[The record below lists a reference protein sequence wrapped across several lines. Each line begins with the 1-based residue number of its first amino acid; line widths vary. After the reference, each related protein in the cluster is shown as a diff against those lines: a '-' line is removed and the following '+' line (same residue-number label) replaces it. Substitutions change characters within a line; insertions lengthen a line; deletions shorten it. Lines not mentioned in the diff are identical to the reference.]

1 MKSIKKSQI
10 TNNWTLVDAND
21 QILGRLATQIAQT
34 LMGKNKPEFVSNLDC
49 GDHVVVIN
57 ASKIM
62 VSGRK
67 ENNKI
72 YYRHTGF
79 PGGLKQANFKTMIA
93 KKPEDVIT
101 KAVKGMLPKTKMG
114 AAQLKKLH
122 VFANAEHG
130 FKAKFETK

>member
-62 VSGRK
+62 VSYIK
-67 ENNKI
+67 
-72 YYRHTGF
+72 
-79 PGGLKQANFKTMIA
+79 KTMLF
-93 KKPEDVIT
+93 T
-101 KAVKGMLPKTKMG
+101 
-114 AAQLKKLH
+114 
-122 VFANAEHG
+122 
-130 FKAKFETK
+130 

>member
-10 TNNWTLVDAND
+10 TNDWILVDAKD
-21 QILGRLATQIAQT
+21 QVLGRLATQIAVS
-34 LMGKNKPEFVSNLDC
+34 LMGKNKPEYVTYLDA
-49 GDHVVVIN
+49 GDNVVVIN
-57 ASKIM
+57 ASQIVVTGK
-62 VSGRK
+62 K
-67 ENNKI
+67 ETDKM
-72 YYRHTGF
+72 YYRHTGY
-79 PGGLKQANFKTMIA
+79 PGGLRTTNFKTMLA

-130 FKAKFETK
+130 FKAKF